1 MGPETITKINKK
13 IKQAML
19 DADLTQ
25 TELAKKMNLKQS
37 QISKWVK
44 GYLNP
49 KLSTIERIAAATGK
63 PLNYFFDASQQVK
76 GNQNI
81 LGNDNKASNSGDIDF
96 LHKEIS
102 FLKKENELRE
112 KEMELIKKDIEI
124 LKLKLEMKK
133 IKK

>member
-1 MGPETITKINKK
+1 MAKKETEISKRIKRAMQDIGMTQAELAHKLG
-13 IKQAML
+13 IKQ
-19 DADLTQ
+19 
-25 TELAKKMNLKQS
+25 QS

-133 IKK
+133 SKK

>member
-1 MGPETITKINKK
+1 MQEKDFIKKLKIALVEAGLN
-13 IKQAML
+13 
-19 DADLTQ
+19 Q
-25 TELAKKMNLKQS
+25 TELAEKMGVKKQS
-37 QISKWVK
+37 VSNWFT
-44 GYLNP
+44 GYSNP
-49 KLSTIERIAAATGK
+49 KLSTIQKIAKATGK